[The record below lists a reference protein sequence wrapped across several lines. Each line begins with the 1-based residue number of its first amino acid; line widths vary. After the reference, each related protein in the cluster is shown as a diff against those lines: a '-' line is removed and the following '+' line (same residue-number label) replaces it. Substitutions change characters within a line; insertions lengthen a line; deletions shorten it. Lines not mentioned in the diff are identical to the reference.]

1 MSSCRNILGDHFG
14 FTTIQG
20 GLIWTPAQPFLE
32 PIPLPRNPAINTKI
46 IVGGPPTM
54 TPKITVTLN
63 KQTGSGPV
71 GKVTVTAI
79 YISGGGQTLSIGVSR
94 CGGRRPVG

>member
-1 MSSCRNILGDHFG
+1 MPHNPRHHFG

-20 GLIWTPAQPFLE
+20 GLIWTPTLPFLS
-32 PIPLPRNPAINTKI
+32 PIALPRNPAINTKI
-46 IVGGPPTM
+46 NLPG
-54 TPKITVTLN
+54 ITVTLN
-63 KQTGSGPV
+63 KQSVSGPV

-79 YISGGGQTLSIGVSR
+79 DISSGGQDLSIGVST